1 MPIVIGDFEVVPD
14 APAPPQPATAGQAP
28 APAQLDAIALQQ
40 ALEALQAQ
48 ALRTWSH

>member
-1 MPIVIGDFEVVPD
+1 MPVVIGDFEVVPD
-14 APAPPQPATAGQAP
+14 APTPPQPAASGQATTP
-28 APAQLDAIALQQ
+28 APLDAVALQQ

>member
-1 MPIVIGDFEVVPD
+1 MPVVIGDFEVVPD
-14 APAPPQPATAGQAP
+14 APTPQAAAPQGQA
-28 APAQLDAIALQQ
+28 ATPAQPDLVALQQ

>member
-1 MPIVIGDFEVVPD
+1 MPVVIGDFEVVPD
-14 APAPPQPATAGQAP
+14 APAPQASAPQDAP
-28 APAQLDAIALQQ
+28 AAPPTLDAVALQQ